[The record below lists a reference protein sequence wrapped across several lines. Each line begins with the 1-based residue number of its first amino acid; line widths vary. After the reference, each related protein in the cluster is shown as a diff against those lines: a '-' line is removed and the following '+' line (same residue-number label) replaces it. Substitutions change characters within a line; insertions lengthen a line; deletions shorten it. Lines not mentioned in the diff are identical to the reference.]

1 MATLHALERQVSKH
15 SAVRSLR
22 DEGQIPAIIYG
33 RNMESKPVQISYAD
47 FTKTIRENGR
57 NGIIILQVSDQKHSV
72 ILHDIQKDPLK
83 SEIIHADFQVVD
95 MLREVEIDVNIHLV
109 GDAPGVK
116 GGGVLQQSL
125 HQLSIRVLPK
135 NIPQAIEINVEN
147 LHVGDT
153 ISVQDV
159 VTHGLFEINHEEDQ
173 VIASILPPK
182 QEEEISSGEKQD
194 AGEVD
199 SAEGRETEN

>member
-57 NGIIILQVSDQKHSV
+57 NGIITLQVSDQKHSV

-116 GGGVLQQSL
+116 DGGVLQQSL

-153 ISVQDV
+153 ISVHDV
-159 VTHGLFEINHEEDQ
+159 DTQGLFEINHEEDQ

-199 SAEGRETEN
+199 AAEGRET